1 MREYFR
7 PYTLVA
13 QLTNTDVS
21 SVTLTD
27 SAGTALK
34 SNFVSV
40 ETSSAAGISW
50 ASVTASSISTEQSRN
65 NTVPPASSL
74 LGNTSGLIGGV
85 APSNKGVVE
94 FVLSD
99 ADRVDTL
106 ALSLSENET
115 VNFYITYG
123 QVQTGNPLR
132 DGERPIGD

>member
-1 MREYFR
+1 MREFFR
-7 PYTLVA
+7 PYTIVA

-21 SVTLTD
+21 SVTLAD
-27 SAGTALK
+27 STGTALK

-40 ETSSAAGISW
+40 ETSSANSAAW
-50 ASVTASSISTEQSRN
+50 VSVTASSINVAQARN
-65 NTVPPASSL
+65 NTVPPASAL
-74 LGNTSGLIGGV
+74 LGTVSGLIGGV

-99 ADRVDTL
+99 ADRVNTL
-106 ALSLSENET
+106 YLSLSEDQT
-115 VNFYITYG
+115 VNFLITYG

>member
-1 MREYFR
+1 MREFFR
-7 PYTLVA
+7 PYTIVA

-21 SVTLTD
+21 SVTLAD

-40 ETSSAAGISW
+40 ETSSANNTAW
-50 ASVTASSISTEQSRN
+50 ASVTASSISVSAARAGV
-65 NTVPPASSL
+65 VPPASAL
-74 LGNTSGLIGGV
+74 LGTVSGLIGGV

-106 ALSLSENET
+106 DLSLSEDET
-115 VNFYITYG
+115 VNFFITYG

>member
-1 MREYFR
+1 MREFFR

-13 QLTNTDVS
+13 ELTDTDVS

-27 SAGTALK
+27 SAGDALK

-40 ETSSAAGISW
+40 ETSSVDTDAW
-50 ASVTASSISTEQSRN
+50 VSVTASSISTEQSRN
-65 NTVPPASSL
+65 NTVPPASAL

-85 APSNKGVVE
+85 APANKGVVE

-106 ALSLSENET
+106 ALSMSRDAT
-115 VNFYITYG
+115 VRFFITYG

>member
-7 PYTLVA
+7 PYTIVA

-27 SAGTALK
+27 STGTALK

-40 ETSSAAGISW
+40 ETSSATSTAW
-50 ASVTASSISTEQSRN
+50 ASVTASSINVAQARN
-65 NTVPPASSL
+65 NTVPPASAL
-74 LGNTSGLIGGV
+74 LGTVSGLIGGV

-106 ALSLSENET
+106 VLSLSEDET

>member
-1 MREYFR
+1 MREFFR
-7 PYTLVA
+7 PYTLIA

-40 ETSSAAGISW
+40 ETSSGSNDAW
-50 ASVTASSISTEQSRN
+50 VSVTASSISVAQARN
-65 NTVPPASSL
+65 DTVPPASAL
-74 LGNTSGLIGGV
+74 LSTVSGLIGGV

-106 ALSLSENET
+106 DLSLSEDET
-115 VNFYITYG
+115 VNFFITYG